1 MVGFRKNQIKLLYFS
16 SSNLKTM
23 SQPLATQVTDS
34 AQFWA
39 ETLPFGECEISNR
52 AGWQHSNKSVKRN
65 PLSVGRNS
73 LRSMSYTDTEQA
85 QPVVLQNA
93 PPCSDL

>member
-1 MVGFRKNQIKLLYFS
+1 MAGFRKNQIKLLYFS

-52 AGWQHSNKSVKRN
+52 AGWQHSKKSVKRN
-65 PLSVGRNS
+65 PLSGGRNS
-73 LRSMSYTDTEQA
+73 PRSVSYTDSAVSYTHLTL
-85 QPVVLQNA
+85 PTI
-93 PPCSDL
+93 